1 MLNYIILD
9 FVEKIIER
17 SVNMK
22 LIVALFWSAVIGEVV
37 GYIMTALAGVADNA
51 IWTLVV
57 SIIFGL
63 FVYVAS
69 NIVVTNPKEEK

>member
-1 MLNYIILD
+1 
-9 FVEKIIER
+9 
-17 SVNMK
+17 MK